1 MNFEN
6 NQKRMFNQDDT
17 KNLPARRFCRQ
28 GLTDRF

>member
-6 NQKRMFNQDDT
+6 NQKRMFIKDDT
-17 KNLPARRFCRQ
+17 KNLPATRFCRQ